1 MKCDFTLYGVVR
13 MLGLRNF
20 SILTSIVCGLAWI
33 QGAAAAPVLTV
44 TPYLQNPSDSAM
56 SIGLEVPLGSAQ
68 PVLEYRLFGTSG
80 TFQSQN
86 MTLAPNSSTVY
97 ETRLTGLQPN
107 THYEYKI
114 KVAGDPTALS
124 RFKTWPVKGTNT
136 AGKFIVI
143 SDPQASFS
151 NSVTVFNRIISQVI
165 TQQCGGVATNCADQ
179 FNGILIAGDL
189 TESGGN
195 RTHWRSQ
202 FFAPL
207 TPLMA
212 NIPLIAVPGNH
223 DVLGNAE
230 LSNYKEYFANP
241 SNGSSIYAEQWFNL
255 QYGTMLILGMNTNPS
270 DQRQGIFNRQA
281 LDAQL
286 SWLDQQINQ
295 AKTDV
300 QIQSVFGVFHH
311 PCLSELWRQG
321 ETIGACEI
329 VGRLENFTSITNKLS
344 GHIFGHTHAYS
355 RGHSMNIPHLWLNSA
370 TVGGN
375 TEDMAIANDL
385 KDYHNFAV
393 SRNEFGV
400 VLMDVAAVPAQG
412 ITLKRYSLQGVPRN
426 ASVSTINNAD
436 LSLAD
441 TQTMAVGNNAAA
453 VGVAPLRSVMS
464 ATAVELVGISNGVTP
479 EEMHWQF
486 SKQANFS
493 GTVFDVW
500 GNDTRESNIYIDAQK
515 ALIDTQAGKDILR
528 LKLSEVLNKGPVYVG
543 ADDYY
548 RVQKPN
554 WYQMSN
560 FPTPVVP
567 AQMTLNNGDVWYFR
581 ARARDTSLR
590 WSDWSL
596 TNSFTVASSGST
608 WSNNLLSNGGAE
620 NNMTSWTRSAGY
632 MQAITP
638 AQNSGTDAYIGSYYF
653 AGGGFGGTASSGTDS
668 MYQDVD
674 MSSYASRID
683 QGSAV
688 VRYSAAMRGWEGQT
702 DTPSMYIEFYD
713 AGGTRLATSP
723 TMSNATATWT
733 VVQSTNIT
741 VPAGTRLIR
750 VNAKAVRSGGSDNDG
765 YLDNISLE
773 IMQ

>member
-1 MKCDFTLYGVVR
+1 
-13 MLGLRNF
+13 MLGLKRVSVF
-20 SILTSIVCGLAWI
+20 TSMILGLAWV
-33 QGAAAAPVLTV
+33 QGASAVPTLTV
-44 TPYLQNPSDSAM
+44 APYLQSPADTAM
-56 SIGLEVPLGSAQ
+56 TIGLEVPSGSAQ
-68 PVLEYRLFGTSG
+68 PVVEYRLLGTSG
-80 TFQSQN
+80 AFQSQN
-86 MTLAPNSSTVY
+86 MALAPNSNTVY
-97 ETRLTGLQPN
+97 ETRLTGLQTSAN
-107 THYEYKI
+107 YEYRI

-124 RFKTWPVKGTNT
+124 RFKTWPTKGTNT

-151 NSVTVFNRIISQVI
+151 NSVAVFNRIVSQIV

-189 TESGGN
+189 TENGGS
-195 RTHWRSQ
+195 RTHWRGQ

-212 NIPLIAVPGNH
+212 NVPLIAVPGNH
-223 DVLGNAE
+223 DVLGDGE
-230 LSNYKEYFANP
+230 LKNYLEYFSNP
-241 SNGSSIYAEQWFNL
+241 SNGSSSYPEQWFNL
-255 QYGTMLILGMNTNPS
+255 QYGTMRILGLNTNPS

-286 SWLDQQINQ
+286 SWLDQQITQ
-295 AKTDV
+295 AKPDSQT
-300 QIQSVFGVFHH
+300 QSVFAVFHH

-329 VGRLENFTSITNKLS
+329 VGRLENFSSQTSKLS

-370 TVGGN
+370 TIGGN
-375 TEDMAIANDL
+375 TEDMANASDL

-400 VLMDVAAVPAQG
+400 VLMDVSAVPSQG
-412 ITLKRYSLQGVPRN
+412 ITLNRYSLQGVPHN
-426 ASVSTINNAD
+426 ATLTAINNGV
-436 LSLAD
+436 LSLVD
-441 TQTMAVGNNAAA
+441 TQTMAVGSNAAA
-453 VGVAPLRSVMS
+453 VGVAPLTSVMPS
-464 ATAVELVGISNGVTP
+464 TAVELVGVSNGITP

-486 SKQANFS
+486 SKQSNFS

-515 ALIDTQAGKDILR
+515 AMTDTQAGKSILR
-528 LKLSEVLNKGPVYVG
+528 LKLSEILNKAPVYVG
-543 ADDYY
+543 VDDYF

-560 FPTPVVP
+560 FPTPAVP
-567 AQMTLNNGDVWYFR
+567 AQMTLNNGDVWHFR

-596 TNSFTVASSGST
+596 SNSFTVAASGGT
-608 WSNNLLSNGGAE
+608 WSSNLVSNGGAE
-620 NNMTSWTRSAGY
+620 STMSSWTRSTGY
-632 MQAITP
+632 MQAITA
-638 AQNSGTDAYIGSYYF
+638 AQNGGTVAYIGSYYF
-653 AGGGFGGTASSGTDS
+653 AGGGFGGTASSGTDA
-668 MYQDVD
+668 MYQNIN
-674 MSSYASRID
+674 MSNYATSID

-688 VRYSAAMRGWEGQT
+688 VRYSAAMRGWAGQT
-702 DTPSMYIEFYD
+702 DTPSMYIEFYN
-713 AGGTRLATSP
+713 ASGTKLATSS
-723 TMSNATATWT
+723 TLSSATATWT
-733 VVQSTNIT
+733 VKSATMT
-741 VPAGTRLIR
+741 VPTGTRSIR
-750 VNAKAVRSGGSDNDG
+750 VHAKAVRSGGNDNDG
-765 YLDNISLE
+765 YLDNIGVE